1 MKASL
6 IFVVA
11 AAALAASPAAAQ
23 VANTTHTAV
32 KTTTTVHRNV
42 TVTKPAGHR
51 AVVTRRH
58 RACHRTWRNHHRVK
72 VCRMV
77 KVTKRV

>member
-1 MKASL
+1 MKVSL
-6 IFVVA
+6 TFVLA

-42 TVTKPAGHR
+42 TVTKPAEHR
-51 AVVTRRH
+51 AVVTHRH
-58 RACHRTWRNHHRVK
+58 RDCHRAWRNHHRVK
-72 VCRMV
+72 VCRTV
-77 KVTKRV
+77 KVTKHV